1 MNGRGGGVGVRFTA
15 FQDPLST
22 PLTHIDFQDHRNAIN
37 IDDMHVDC
45 KDKNHFQCMQTLH
58 KHILSI
64 STVC

>member
-1 MNGRGGGVGVRFTA
+1 MNGRGGGGGWVRFTA

-45 KDKNHFQCMQTLH
+45 KDKNHFQCMQT
-58 KHILSI
+58 
-64 STVC
+64 